1 MPRVG
6 HSGHTLKVPA
16 DDILTEASPALA
28 AALQISAARHDH
40 LCPRQVL
47 GARMGIYAGELLEMS
62 VPRSDKFLI
71 VIVESDGCFSDG
83 IAAATGCEVGHRT
96 LRVADYG
103 KIAATFVD
111 VRSGRALRIRPRL
124 DVRDRVAS
132 YAEKAESRWHAYGI
146 AYQRMPKDELLDV
159 ETVHLVTP
167 VERIVSHP
175 DRRTLCRTCG
185 EEVSNEREVHVG
197 GDTFCLACSA
207 SAEGSGLK
215 SNVYY
220 RGDTDA

>member
-1 MPRVG
+1 MPRTG
-6 HSGHTLKVPA
+6 HSDHALTVPA
-16 DDILTEASPALA
+16 DGILSEASPALA
-28 AALQISAARHDH
+28 AALLISAARHNH

-47 GARMGIYAGELLEMS
+47 GARMGICAGERQGMS
-62 VPRSDKFLI
+62 VPRSDKMLI
-71 VIVESDGCFSDG
+71 AIVESDGCFSDG
-83 IAAATGCEVGHRT
+83 VAAATGCEVGHRT

-132 YAEKAESRWHAYGI
+132 HAEEAESHWHAYRI
-146 AYQRMPKDELLDV
+146 AYQRMSEDELLDV

-175 DRRTLCRTCG
+175 DRRAMCKACG
-185 EEVSNEREVHVG
+185 EEVSNEREVQVG
-197 GDTFCLACSA
+197 GDTLCLACA
-207 SAEGSGLK
+207 ARVEGSGLE